1 MHAATRTGR
10 LLHADHDHTVN
21 LINRLE
27 EHLAQAEQV
36 GIPSLTPGGPA
47 HTLVTD
53 LNAMLDDELGRH
65 FDFEEQGLFPLVASA
80 GAYDLVATLTGEHE
94 AMRAIGRR
102 LQRYCALALG
112 DGFDE
117 DGYAAFVHF
126 GWDFVERMERHL
138 QTEETV
144 LLEAVDTLLLA
155 APAIDASLADSYA
168 GQADSEK

>member
-10 LLHADHDHTVN
+10 LLHADHDRTVD

-27 EHLAQAEQV
+27 SHLSAAEQQ
-36 GIPSLTPGGPA
+36 GIPTLEEGSPA
-47 HTLVTD
+47 RALVAD

-65 FDFEEQGLFPLVASA
+65 FDFEEQGLFPLVANA
-80 GAYDLVATLTGEHE
+80 GAFDLVSTLTGEHE

-102 LQRYCALALG
+102 LQRYCLLALAG
-112 DGFDE
+112 GFDDDAYE
-117 DGYAAFVHF
+117 AFVHF

-168 GQADSEK
+168 GPCGGEK